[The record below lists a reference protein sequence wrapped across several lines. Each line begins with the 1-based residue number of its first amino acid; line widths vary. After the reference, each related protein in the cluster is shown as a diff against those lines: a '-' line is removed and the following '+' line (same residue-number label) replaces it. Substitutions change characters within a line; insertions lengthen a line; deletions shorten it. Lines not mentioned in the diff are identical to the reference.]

1 MCKNLDLYRAF
12 AWDLSVPESELVE
25 IHSENGYISVS
36 HDEKAGVDIVS
47 LTTAMSNGFMT
58 VEEAEAGPNQIRF
71 KLVRI
76 GRISFSHDSA
86 VRQMF
91 REWTLL
97 DEQQLESRL
106 LMTTTVTHRLME
118 HTRIIY
124 KKIYP

>member
-1 MCKNLDLYRAF
+1 
-12 AWDLSVPESELVE
+12 
-25 IHSENGYISVS
+25 
-36 HDEKAGVDIVS
+36 
-47 LTTAMSNGFMT
+47 MT
-58 VEEAEAGPNQIRF
+58 FEEAEVGPNQVLF

-97 DEQQLESRL
+97 DEQNFEARL
-106 LMTTTVTHRLME
+106 LMATTVTHRLME